1 MRTMKGQN
9 LISSK
14 QFNRGLILKLIA
26 TGVCDK
32 RVELAKMTKLS
43 KMTVTNIISEFI
55 QQELVT
61 ECEEELTDSC
71 GRNPILLKIS
81 EKAPKLMGLLIFR
94 GRIEAVLCDLSMN
107 FIQRETISFDT
118 LTRETL
124 LEYSFQVVDR
134 LLLKEKNV
142 LGLGVAVI
150 GPVDVQK
157 GILLN
162 PPSFYGIQNVPLLD
176 LLRQRYDFPV
186 YLDHDNNSA
195 ALAEKLFGIG
205 RNLHDFLFI
214 GIVPSGIGSGIIS
227 SDEIYHSHRGVA
239 SELGHIS
246 IDRNGPKCYCGSRG
260 CLELYAGAETI
271 TKKLRAATGR
281 TLSYPQFFDLEE
293 DAAAKQILADMLED
307 ISIALAGVVNLLQ
320 PEMVILGEDCIDW
333 KDCHVAK
340 LEDLINEKRL
350 ALDHQKI
357 LVRKSVLGKDA
368 QLAGAAA
375 LLADHVFRG
384 EVSFSQQ
391 EM

>member
-1 MRTMKGQN
+1 MGNMKGQN

-14 QFNRGLILKLIA
+14 QFNRGLLLKLIA
-26 TGVCDK
+26 TGVCNK
-32 RVELAKMTKLS
+32 RVELAKLTKLS
-43 KMTVTNIISEFI
+43 KMTVTNIVSEFI
-55 QQELVT
+55 SQGLVT

-107 FIQRETISFDT
+107 FIHREAIPFET

-124 LEYSFQVVDR
+124 LEYSFQAVDR
-134 LLLKEKNV
+134 LLQREKNV

-157 GILLN
+157 GILIN
-162 PPSFYGIQNVPLLD
+162 PPRFYGIQNVPLLE
-176 LLRQRYDFPV
+176 LLRQRYGFPV

-205 RNLHDFLFI
+205 RDLHDFLFM
-214 GIVPSGIGSGIIS
+214 GITANCIGSGIIS
-227 SDEIYHSHRGVA
+227 NGEIYHNHRGVA

-246 IDRNGPKCYCGSRG
+246 IDRSGPKCYCGSRG
-260 CLELYAGAETI
+260 CLELYAGTESI
-271 TKKLRAATGR
+271 TKKLREATGR
-281 TLSYPQFFDLEE
+281 PLSYPQFFELEGDPTAEQILEE
-293 DAAAKQILADMLED
+293 MLED

-320 PEMVILGEDCIDW
+320 PEMIILGEDCIDW
-333 KDCHVAK
+333 KDRHVAR
-340 LEDLINEKRL
+340 LEELINEKRL
-350 ALDHQKI
+350 ALDHQKL
-357 LVRKSVLGKDA
+357 LVRKSLLGKEA

-375 LLADHVFRG
+375 ILADHVFRG
-384 EVSFSQQ
+384 EVSFSRQ
-391 EM
+391 